1 MHSPPSDICAL
12 RVPLTLFYT
21 GGGQMCP
28 PLFERVCRPPQG
40 ADIRLTLGD
49 FFSFRVYFFLEK
61 KILAPATKRTPRAR
75 VKILFFSK
83 KIENLAKFQLR
94 TPKTPIFRSKSV
106 YIIAYLLQLLE
117 SGTTYQKMSKIGQ
130 EMTEF

>member
-1 MHSPPSDICAL
+1 M
-12 RVPLTLFYT
+12 

-61 KILAPATKRTPRAR
+61 KIFGPRDKKDPSRACQNN
-75 VKILFFSK
+75 IFFE
-83 KIENLAKFQLR
+83 ENRKF
-94 TPKTPIFRSKSV
+94 S
-106 YIIAYLLQLLE
+106 
-117 SGTTYQKMSKIGQ
+117 
-130 EMTEF
+130 